1 MPHIDTVEQTA
12 CYPSEETVIFS
23 IYMKWENL
31 YPSLELSILDEFR
44 MTEAMPGKGIGLL
57 FAARLRLGSSSAWT
71 IFGGSRVVLEL
82 WIKLDI

>member
-31 YPSLELSILDEFR
+31 YPSLELSILDEF
-44 MTEAMPGKGIGLL
+44 
-57 FAARLRLGSSSAWT
+57 
-71 IFGGSRVVLEL
+71 
-82 WIKLDI
+82 